1 MLKTEVF
8 VWLNP
13 IRRGWGAYCDC
24 VRFFCLLW
32 SIKDLEKVKF
42 LGNS

>member
-24 VRFFCLLW
+24 VRFFLFVVEHQG
-32 SIKDLEKVKF
+32 S
-42 LGNS
+42 